1 MRKAHKGAPGSGK
14 RPLRDQTDKHEPLT
28 ASRSHH
34 SDRRI
39 YTDEQNETHAHNHTP
54 PHCSTSFTHRIEL
67 QSAPCTLHSAL
78 CSLHS
83 ALHHAAPNRV
93 APHRTIGQGVCH
105 TGRWLQGTCL
115 RETWGVG
122 EVGEMCEG
130 EAQSTDEGRCS
141 ATWISKDHGPQGG
154 IEPGPKKYY
163 KHPFGALL

>member
-1 MRKAHKGAPGSGK
+1 MNRTRHMHTTTH
-14 RPLRDQTDKHEPLT
+14 LHT
-28 ASRSHH
+28 A
-34 SDRRI
+34 
-39 YTDEQNETHAHNHTP
+39 P
-54 PHCSTSFTHRIEL
+54 PHLHIVLNCNLHL
-67 QSAPCTLHSAL
+67 ALCTLHSAL
-78 CSLHS
+78 FSTLYT
-83 ALHHAAPNRV
+83 ALHHAAPNRI